1 MRKVMKLRYTKY
13 ASIFVLIT
21 CLNGT
26 TSLAETFSEAFAKAK
41 SAGLAEFTFEGNLYT
56 TQTAEEAANLTYGPF
71 PITLKGYSGTKTNS
85 VSYTGQIARHVLH
98 DSLKKMASK
107 GNLEDMMVYYKGSD
121 LNLSI
126 VAPKSKDGFPVKQT
140 TLNDISK
147 GKNLSGKTYKG
158 TVNAWP
164 GQMTGQEV
172 LEFMIGKAAESKGGL
187 DTSTGY
193 NYTQLISKF
202 AMGAVFY
209 NQAVDN
215 YLDEKLGADN
225 KPNSKPYKDGAYYT
239 GKEHSW
245 DEAFG
250 YWGAAAHAMKL
261 TAKENYEI
269 TKMKN
274 LKAADANGDGV
285 VDLKSE
291 MQFSHAYYASSYDKG
306 GKTNYLH
313 TVTKAF
319 IDGRQIITSAN
330 GNNLTDSQRD
340 KLYALADTISTNWEK
355 VIAESVFK
363 YAGSVYKDIN
373 KLKELLDS
381 NGDTKEMF
389 ATYAK
394 HWGELK
400 GFAMALQVGKR
411 NLGETAAYLNREI
424 GFGPVL
430 LNTSQVV
437 GINSSGDYIK
447 DESVSLDVYQLNM
460 LKVQKLMIDKF
471 GVKAR
476 SNDQTGNMAA
486 LADKLSGTDSA
497 END

>member
-1 MRKVMKLRYTKY
+1 MKKTTLT
-13 ASIFVLIT
+13 FVSVCALFSAGLTHI
-21 CLNGT
+21 GY
-26 TSLAETFSEAFAKAK
+26 SETFSEAFAKAK
-41 SAGLAEFTFEGNLYT
+41 AAGLAEFSYNGNLYT
-56 TQTAEEAANLTYGPF
+56 TQTAEEAAKLTYGPF
-71 PITLKGYSGTKTNS
+71 PITLKGYSGSKTNS

-98 DSLKKMASK
+98 DSLKKLAAKGSK
-107 GNLEDMMVYYKGSD
+107 DDMMSYYNGSD
-121 LNLSI
+121 LNLAI

-158 TVNAWP
+158 TMNAWP
-164 GQMTGQEV
+164 GQMTGKEA
-172 LEFMIGKAAESKGGL
+172 LEFMINKAATVKGGV

-193 NYTQLISKF
+193 NYPQLISKF

-215 YLDEKLGADN
+215 YLDEKLSADN

-261 TAKENYEI
+261 SPKENYEI

-291 MQFSHAYYASSYDKG
+291 MQFAHAYYASSFDKG

-313 TVTKAF
+313 TVTRAF
-319 IDGRQIITSAN
+319 IDGRQVITSAN
-330 GNNLTDSQRD
+330 GNDLTDSQRD
-340 KLYALADTISTNWEK
+340 KLYELAETIGSNWEK

-381 NGDTKEMF
+381 NSDTTEAF

-400 GFAMALQVGKR
+400 GFSMALQAGKK
-411 NLGETAAYLNREI
+411 NLGETAAYMNREI

-437 GINSSGDYIK
+437 GINSNGDYIK
-447 DESVSLDVYQLNM
+447 DESVSLDVYQMNM

-471 GVKAR
+471 KVEAR
-476 SNDQTGNMAA
+476 SNDQTGKMAA
-486 LADKLSGTDSA
+486 LADKLGDSDSA